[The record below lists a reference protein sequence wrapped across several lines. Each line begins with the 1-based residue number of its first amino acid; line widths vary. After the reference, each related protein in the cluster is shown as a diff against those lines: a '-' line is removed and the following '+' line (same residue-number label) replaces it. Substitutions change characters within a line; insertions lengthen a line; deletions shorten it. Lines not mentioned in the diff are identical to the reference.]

1 MTQNADSSASQ
12 SLHEPPTKVGGNSV
26 PWAQPAHTPFPN
38 PTVTPPPQTAG
49 GLGAQEA
56 AAFAAN
62 QDIEK
67 DGKHRDHVRFQKFR
81 DYVNLASLILF
92 WTVCA
97 SVLVGILTF
106 SWHMLTPES
115 WYYLNSDQLEKLK
128 TILGAAVLSS
138 ALTGYA
144 NKHMK

>member
-1 MTQNADSSASQ
+1 MSQPTSPPPLPAPPSAGASSAQ
-12 SLHEPPTKVGGNSV
+12 AG
-26 PWAQPAHTPFPN
+26 QPATSPFPN
-38 PTVTPPPQTAG
+38 PTVTPPPQSAG
-49 GLGAQEA
+49 GLGAKEA

-62 QDIEK
+62 KNLEE
-67 DGKHRDHVRFQKFR
+67 DGKHRDHARFQKFR
-81 DYVNLASLILF
+81 DHVNLASLILF

-97 SVLVGILTF
+97 SVFGGILTF
-106 SWHMLTPES
+106 TWHMLAPES
-115 WYYLNSDQLEKLK
+115 WYYLSPDQLEKLK

>member
-1 MTQNADSSASQ
+1 MSQPISSPPLLASP
-12 SLHEPPTKVGGNSV
+12 SVGGGS
-26 PWAQPAHTPFPN
+26 AQGGQPAPSPFPN
-38 PTVTPPPQTAG
+38 LTVTPPPQNAG

-62 QDIEK
+62 KNLEA
-67 DGKHRDHVRFQKFR
+67 DGKHRDHARFQKFR
-81 DYVNLASLILF
+81 DHVNLASLILF

-97 SVLVGILTF
+97 SVFGGILTF
-106 SWHMLTPES
+106 TWHMLTPES
-115 WYYLNSDQLEKLK
+115 WYYLTPDQLEKLK

>member
-1 MTQNADSSASQ
+1 MSQPTSPPPPPPPPSTGPSSTQ
-12 SLHEPPTKVGGNSV
+12 TG
-26 PWAQPAHTPFPN
+26 QPFSGLK
-38 PTVTPPPQTAG
+38 VTPPPQSVG

-56 AAFAAN
+56 AALAAN
-62 QDIEK
+62 KNLEE
-67 DGKHRDHVRFQKFR
+67 DGKHRDHAPFQKFR
-81 DYVNLASLILF
+81 DHVNLASLILF

-97 SVLVGILTF
+97 SVFGGILTF
-106 SWHMLTPES
+106 TWHMLVPES
-115 WYYLNSDQLEKLK
+115 WHYLSPDQLEKLK